1 MSTRP
6 ADFIVGIP
14 SNRPERLKPCLLNV
28 FDALQAEGIQA
39 DVFVCD
45 GSGHARQ
52 NQEFAMQAA
61 ARYGIQVTVQDEKS
75 HQAKQSPDTQFLFD
89 GPFGG
94 PRNAI
99 LQHAV
104 KKRADTVFL
113 DDDVVPSEQLFS
125 RFKKHLNQHKIVVGA
140 YAGKRTAAVFLMDKV
155 QHALTEFA
163 EGRMDKQDAARSARE
178 AFCGLSD
185 DWPPSVEGYAGGCM
199 GVALQS
205 AQTYAFYPSHF
216 RMEDGMYCILSKHYV
231 GQDAFLPFLPEAP
244 VGVHKP
250 HAGPVTTLVN
260 YYRNALQGACV
271 GKSVKYALEHY
282 GQEPD
287 DVQMAES
294 CLQGPKDLLEQF
306 EPEMT
311 ASRRQQQKP
320 FDEAIAALG
329 EADLQREYDRFIHTG
344 LADVALPG
352 LHRFVKRF
360 FDVQKTWRTLNEKE
374 TN

>member
-1 MSTRP
+1 MANP
-6 ADFIVGIP
+6 LIVGIP

-28 FDALQAEGIQA
+28 FEALQAEGIQA

-52 NQEFAMQAA
+52 NQEFATQAA
-61 ARYGIQVTVQDEKS
+61 ARYGIPVTIQDEKN
-75 HQAKQSPDTQFLFD
+75 HQAAQRPDARFLFD

-99 LQHAV
+99 LKYAV
-104 KKRADTVFL
+104 NKQADTVFL
-113 DDDVVPSEQLFS
+113 DDDVVPSDGLFT
-125 RFKKHLNQHKIVVGA
+125 RFQTHLNRHRIVVGA

-163 EGRMDKQDAARSARE
+163 EGRMNREDATRSARE

-250 HAGPVTTLVN
+250 HAGPVRTLVN

-271 GKSVKYALEHY
+271 GKSVKYALEHF
-282 GQEPD
+282 GPEPKD
-287 DVQMAES
+287 AQLAES
-294 CLQGPKDLLEQF
+294 CREGPKDLLEQF
-306 EPEMT
+306 EPENT
-311 ASRRQQQKP
+311 TKRRLQQKP
-320 FDEAIAALG
+320 FDDAIGALG

-344 LADVALPG
+344 LADVALPN
-352 LHRFVKRF
+352 LQHYVKRF
-360 FDVQKTWRTLNEKE
+360 FDVQKTWRTLTGK
-374 TN
+374 TG